1 MTTKHRS
8 INRITHWHKFDRINF
23 RSIASESLKSIS
35 DQTWQCAKMTNDR
48 ISLELFLAG
57 EDNKSQQK
65 PFDSMLVNVDTIS
78 FDTNL
83 NTDEA
88 SFWKSAVIKPH
99 NEACICFYTVLS
111 TGKQIEIKSACFRL
125 SIRYDIW
132 HKINQSDLLFSS
144 IWHKNSCYFYRFD
157 TKSVIFCNLTQNFGV
172 SVRISAKHKMSINL
186 REFASQIH
194 IRWNIKSWFEKD
206 TTPCGFYGALLR

>member
-1 MTTKHRS
+1 
-8 INRITHWHKFDRINF
+8 
-23 RSIASESLKSIS
+23 
-35 DQTWQCAKMTNDR
+35 MTNDR

-111 TGKQIEIKSACFRL
+111 TGKQIESSLHVSDCQFVTIFDTKSISL
-125 SIRYDIW
+125 I
-132 HKINQSDLLFSS
+132 
-144 IWHKNSCYFYRFD
+144 CYFHRFD
-157 TKSVIFCNLTQNFGV
+157 TKTAAIFIDLTQNLLF
-172 SVRISAKHKMSINL
+172 SAI
-186 REFASQIH
+186 
-194 IRWNIKSWFEKD
+194 
-206 TTPCGFYGALLR
+206 